1 MINVELSVTGR
12 LTVSCLFSAAT
23 AAASSV
29 QEEAAKTEAD
39 DDDEEGEELQ
49 QADDVDKTEE
59 PGGWHTGITFANVVD
74 KVLKCFYWFYN
85 NYRQSCLDAKWAF
98 ELKVIFYIL
107 FVYIISKFGNP
118 VN

>member
-1 MINVELSVTGR
+1 M
-12 LTVSCLFSAAT
+12 SCLFSAAT
-23 AAASSV
+23 AAASTV

-39 DDDEEGEELQ
+39 DDDEEGEELK

-59 PGGWHTGITFANVVD
+59 VEPGGWHTVITLANVLY

-85 NYRQSCLDAKWAF
+85 NYRQSCQDAKWAF
-98 ELKVIFYIL
+98 ELEVIFYIL
-107 FVYIISKFGNP
+107 SVYIKSKLGNP